1 VYDLEGDEPVGHNE
15 EGDRIAR
22 LLGEKSIMVM
32 ASHGVTVVGPTVE
45 DAFDELHQAERTAM
59 YQLTAMSSG
68 QPLRRLPEKLRRGYT
83 GPWGGKVDARMHL
96 DSWRRILDKE
106 GDDYAS

>member
-1 VYDLEGDEPVGHNE
+1 
-15 EGDRIAR
+15 
-22 LLGEKSIMVM
+22 
-32 ASHGVTVVGPTVE
+32 VTVVGATVE
-45 DAFDELHQAERTAM
+45 EAFDELHSAERTTM

-83 GPWGGKVDARMHL
+83 GPWGKKVDARMHL

-106 GDDYAS
+106 GDD